1 LSFAICP
8 RGERAAGLRTTALSW
23 RNDLPLVSWPNR
35 GSRVARAD
43 LVIAVSETLASH
55 LTETGVNS
63 THVQVL
69 PNGVDARWL
78 MADGGLGARKHTDLE
93 NCFVIGFV
101 GSFKP
106 WHGADFLLAAFED
119 FHRIEPSSHLL
130 LIEDGPLKS
139 NLQDRARQA
148 GLEKAVTFT
157 GVVAHEDIPRYLAT
171 MGVAVAPYPAIG
183 NFYYSPL
190 KLFEYMAAARAVVAS
205 RTGQVAQVINHWVS
219 GLLYEAGDRP
229 GLVNCL
235 YRLAENPTFREELG
249 NARSA
254 SHASQAFTWE
264 RNAARV
270 VEWAEPKVVQG
281 RLRTVCA

>member
-1 LSFAICP
+1 LSDWSSDVCSSDLCRSGCAAIRPRLHLRALQLVGTGRALRHQLLSFAICP

-78 MADGGLGARKHTDLE
+78 MADGGLDARKHTDLE

-119 FHRIEPSSHLL
+119 FHRIE
-130 LIEDGPLKS
+130 
-139 NLQDRARQA
+139 
-148 GLEKAVTFT
+148 
-157 GVVAHEDIPRYLAT
+157 
-171 MGVAVAPYPAIG
+171 
-183 NFYYSPL
+183 
-190 KLFEYMAAARAVVAS
+190 
-205 RTGQVAQVINHWVS
+205 
-219 GLLYEAGDRP
+219 
-229 GLVNCL
+229 
-235 YRLAENPTFREELG
+235 
-249 NARSA
+249 
-254 SHASQAFTWE
+254 
-264 RNAARV
+264 
-270 VEWAEPKVVQG
+270 
-281 RLRTVCA
+281 

>member
-1 LSFAICP
+1 
-8 RGERAAGLRTTALSW
+8 
-23 RNDLPLVSWPNR
+23 
-35 GSRVARAD
+35 
-43 LVIAVSETLASH
+43 VIAVSETLASH

-78 MADGGLGARKHTDLE
+78 MADGGLDARKHTDLE

-219 GLLYEAGDRP
+219 GLLYEAGDRS

>member
-1 LSFAICP
+1 M
-8 RGERAAGLRTTALSW
+8 
-23 RNDLPLVSWPNR
+23 PLVSWPNR